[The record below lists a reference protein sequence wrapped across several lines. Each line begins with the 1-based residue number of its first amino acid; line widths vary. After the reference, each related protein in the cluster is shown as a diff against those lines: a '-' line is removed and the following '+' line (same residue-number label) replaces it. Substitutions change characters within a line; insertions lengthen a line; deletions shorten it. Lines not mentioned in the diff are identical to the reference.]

1 MSTIKEAISNKWEAA
16 RSAVASK
23 VDAMKT
29 KVSSTFDAIHSK
41 AESVWENIKSGIT
54 RKIESA
60 RDAVHNAIERMK
72 SFFNFQWILPHI
84 ALPHFSISGNF
95 SLNPPSIPHF
105 SVSWYKKAMDGGMIL
120 NNPTIFGMMNGK
132 LLGGGEAGSETVVGT
147 ESLMDMIRRAVAA
160 VETAMTINYGGVTVN
175 VYGAEGQSISD
186 LADEIEERINFG
198 VSRKQAT
205 WA

>member
-1 MSTIKEAISNKWEAA
+1 MSNIRETIHNRWESAK
-16 RSAVASK
+16 SAVSSK
-23 VDAMKT
+23 VDAMRE
-29 KVSSTFDAIHSK
+29 KVSSTFDSIHTK
-41 AESVWENIKSGIT
+41 AETVWENIKTGIT
-54 RKIESA
+54 NKIEAA
-60 RDAVHNAIERMK
+60 RDAVRNAIDRMK
-72 SFFNFQWILPHI
+72 SFFNFHWSLPHI

-147 ESLMDMIRRAVAA
+147 ESLMDMIRRAVAS
-160 VETAMTINYGGVTVN
+160 VETAMTINYGGVTIN
-175 VYGAEGQSISD
+175 VYGAEGQSISE
-186 LADEIEERINFG
+186 LADEIEDRINFG
-198 VSRKQAT
+198 VMRKTAA